1 MLQINTKSDLK
12 KQQRQDYF
20 EEGRQLR
27 IAKADEIM
35 KLETIKQ
42 NKLQN
47 LSSLGIENKYLS
59 ELERKKI

>member
-1 MLQINTKSDLK
+1 MASKSDLK

-20 EEGRQLR
+20 EEGRKLR

-42 NKLQN
+42 SKLSN
-47 LSSLGIENKYLS
+47 LSGLGIENKYLS
-59 ELERKKI
+59 ELERKKIAY